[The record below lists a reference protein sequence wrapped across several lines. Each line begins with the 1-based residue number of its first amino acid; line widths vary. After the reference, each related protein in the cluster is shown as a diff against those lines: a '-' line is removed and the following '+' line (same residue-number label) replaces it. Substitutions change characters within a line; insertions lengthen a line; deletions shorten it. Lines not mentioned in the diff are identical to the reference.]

1 MDSSK
6 LKVLIR
12 AVETA
17 TFSAAGEELGFTQA
31 GVSYIIKTLE
41 ASWGYSFSFGARRE
55 YGSPRRGRRLWSMC
69 AMRTPPWTRF

>member
-1 MDSSK
+1 MGISMDSSK

-31 GVSYIIKTLE
+31 GVSLYNKD
-41 ASWGYSFSFGARRE
+41 
-55 YGSPRRGRRLWSMC
+55 P
-69 AMRTPPWTRF
+69 